1 MNEHSAGLK
10 KQVYLRLIAAPVVLG
25 LMLFVPAGS
34 FSYWQAWLYCVV
46 IFVPLVF
53 AVRHFLKNDPGLLE
67 RRMKM
72 QEKEGG
78 QKRIVKISAVFF
90 LIGLLL
96 PGLDYR
102 FGWSAV
108 PAIFVLTADSIV
120 FLGYLITFL
129 TLRENSFASRIIEVD
144 KEQKVIATGPYAYIR
159 HPMYLGTIIMVL
171 FTPLALGSFWAAIPV
186 LAIPAFIVFR
196 ILGEEAVLRRE
207 LPGYQEYC
215 GRVRYRLVPGIW

>member
-1 MNEHSAGLK
+1 MDDCSAGLK

-34 FSYWQAWLYCVV
+34 FFYWQAWLYCGV

-53 AVRHFLKNDPGLLE
+53 AVRYFLRNDPELLE

-78 QKRIVKISAVFF
+78 QQCIVNISAVIF
-90 LIGLLL
+90 LIGFLL

-108 PAIFVLTADSIV
+108 PGALVLAADAIV

-159 HPMYLGTIIMVL
+159 HPMYLGTIIMFL
-171 FTPLALGSFWAAIPV
+171 FTPLALGSFWAVIPF
-186 LAIPAFIVFR
+186 LALPAFIVFR
-196 ILGEEAVLRRE
+196 ILDEEAVLRRE

-215 GRVRYRLVPGIW
+215 GTVRYRLVLGIW